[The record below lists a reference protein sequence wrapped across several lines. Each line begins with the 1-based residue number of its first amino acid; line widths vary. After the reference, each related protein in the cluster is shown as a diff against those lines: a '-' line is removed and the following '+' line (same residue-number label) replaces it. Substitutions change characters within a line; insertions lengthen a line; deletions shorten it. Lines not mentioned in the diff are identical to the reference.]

1 MPGGAGR
8 AGHQQGRTTPGH
20 LLTIM
25 TIVIIL
31 TIMTTVTI
39 LTILTIFIMTI
50 FIMTSLHTHPV
61 QDIRVKTLSLD
72 IDSGKCL
79 TARIKFPHNQRSDI
93 K

>member
-1 MPGGAGR
+1 
-8 AGHQQGRTTPGH
+8 
-20 LLTIM
+20 
-25 TIVIIL
+25 
-31 TIMTTVTI
+31 MTTVTI
-39 LTILTIFIMTI
+39 LTILTI

-93 K
+93 T

>member
-1 MPGGAGR
+1 
-8 AGHQQGRTTPGH
+8 
-20 LLTIM
+20 M

-31 TIMTTVTI
+31 TIMNTVTI
-39 LTILTIFIMTI
+39 LTILTILIMS
-50 FIMTSLHTHPV
+50 SLHTDPV

-93 K
+93 T

>member
-1 MPGGAGR
+1 
-8 AGHQQGRTTPGH
+8 
-20 LLTIM
+20 M
-25 TIVIIL
+25 TIVIIM

-39 LTILTIFIMTI
+39 LTMLTILILTT
-50 FIMTSLHTHPV
+50 LHTDPV

-93 K
+93 T

>member
-1 MPGGAGR
+1 
-8 AGHQQGRTTPGH
+8 
-20 LLTIM
+20 M

-39 LTILTIFIMTI
+39 LTILTIL
-50 FIMTSLHTHPV
+50 IMTSLHTDPV

-93 K
+93 T